1 MKVAY
6 YPGCSLHATAKE
18 YDQSV
23 KAVSAALGIELKE
36 LDDWACC
43 GATAAHSTNFKLS
56 VALPARDLI
65 SAEKDNLDVMVP
77 CAACFNRF
85 KSAQHHLDKDAELRK
100 EVEKTVGRP
109 YKGSVA
115 IRNPIDII
123 ANDIGLDTLKSK
135 VKKPLTGLRPVAY
148 YGCLLLRPPEVCNF
162 DNYENPVLLDKLMAA
177 LGADVRPWSYKT
189 DCCGGSLSISRS
201 EIVVKMADKLMSMA
215 READANCIAVACPLC
230 MANLDFRA
238 SSDVRIPVYYFTELI
253 GIALGLPNGR
263 EWLKL
268 HNIDSVSLMSG
279 LGLV

>member
-18 YDQSV
+18 YDRSV

-77 CAACFNRF
+77 CAACFSRF
-85 KSAQHHLDKDAELRK
+85 KSAQHYLDHDAELRK
-100 EVEKTVGRP
+100 EVEKTVGKP
-109 YKGSVA
+109 YKGGVA

-123 ANDIGLDTLKSK
+123 ANDIGFDTLKSK
-135 VKKPLTGLRPVAY
+135 VKKPLTGIKPVAY

-177 LGADVRPWSYKT
+177 LGADVKPWSYKT

-201 EIVVKMADKLMSMA
+201 EIVIKMVDKLMNMA
-215 READANCIAVACPLC
+215 REAGANCIVVACPLC
-230 MANLDFRA
+230 MANLDSRA
-238 SSDVRIPVYYFTELI
+238 SSNVRMPVYYFTELI
-253 GIALGLPNGR
+253 GIAMGLPSGR